1 MMADKASPT
10 RAVLDKRLV
19 VEIGIGWY
27 LVGLVGIP
35 VISRPSSFA
44 GPRFAD
50 ESGVAKSRT
59 QLHLK

>member
-27 LVGLVGIP
+27 LVGLVGKP
-35 VISRPSSFA
+35 VMSRPSLALGSPMSQA
-44 GPRFAD
+44 LPKA
-50 ESGVAKSRT
+50 AHNCT
-59 QLHLK
+59 